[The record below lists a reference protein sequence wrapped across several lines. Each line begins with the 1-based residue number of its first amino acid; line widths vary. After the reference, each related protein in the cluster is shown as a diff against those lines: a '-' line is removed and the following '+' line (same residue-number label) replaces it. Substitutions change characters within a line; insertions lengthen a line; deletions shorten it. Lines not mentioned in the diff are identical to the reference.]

1 MKLFE
6 QVTGQSAEFILTRT
20 ATTVDV
26 FFNYDLSGWYDEE
39 AGFFVYSGE
48 AIINV
53 GDVDRM
59 VSQFP
64 GGDRPLFM
72 NFTAALT
79 SDVTYQNK
87 YTVVDWGDGTDVT
100 FSFNMTLFSLKAV
113 FNGTQAV
120 DVVFGSLAGDS
131 LSGGGGDDFIDG
143 DAGNDVLNGG
153 SGRDTLYG
161 GAGNDT
167 YILDDLGDRV
177 VEAASEGY
185 DLVQASFS
193 YSLGANMEALTLVG
207 SSAINGI
214 GNSGANVLRGNIA
227 NNSLD
232 GGAGAD
238 TMIGGRGND
247 TYIVSDPGD
256 KVSEKT
262 GEGLDEVKASVT
274 HELAANVENLLLSA
288 GAGAIN
294 GFGNTLANSIKG
306 NESANVLDG
315 DAGNDDLSGHGGDDI
330 LLGGDGDDVLRGGAG
345 ADRLYGGNGS
355 DKYAVDNV
363 LDRIVE
369 AVGGGIDR
377 VSASTSFAL
386 SSGAEVESIATKQ
399 AAGLD
404 AINLTGNAFA
414 QAITGNLGANI
425 LSGKGGNDTLKG
437 GGGADTLLGGAGAD
451 KLYGGAG
458 TDIFVFESYGSST
471 LSARDII
478 YDFSQEAGEKID
490 LSALDANK
498 IVSGDQAFTFIGE
511 KAFSSKAGELRYVN
525 STGDTYLYGDA
536 NGDRVIDFSVRL
548 DTTIEFVK
556 GDFVL

>member
-6 QVTGQSAEFILTRT
+6 QVTGQSPEFTLTRT
-20 ATTVDV
+20 ATTVEV

-39 AGFFVYSGE
+39 AGFYVYSGE

-59 VSQFP
+59 VYQSP

-72 NFTAALT
+72 NFTASLT
-79 SDVTYQNK
+79 SGVTYQNE

-120 DVVFGSLAGDS
+120 DVVFGSLAGDV
-131 LSGGGGDDFIDG
+131 LSGGGGDDFIEG
-143 DAGNDVLNGG
+143 HAGNDVLNGG
-153 SGRDTLYG
+153 EGKDTLYG
-161 GAGNDT
+161 GVGNDT

-185 DLVQASFS
+185 DLVEASFS
-193 YSLGANMEALTLVG
+193 YSLGANFEALTLVG
-207 SSAINGI
+207 SSAIGGT
-214 GNSGANVLRGNIA
+214 GNSGANVLTGNIA
-227 NNSLD
+227 NNILD

-238 TMIGGRGND
+238 TMIGGMGND
-247 TYIVSDPGD
+247 AYIVSDPGD
-256 KVSEKT
+256 KISEKT
-262 GEGLDEVKASVT
+262 GEGFDYVKASVT
-274 HELAANVENLLLSA
+274 YELAANIEDLLLYAS
-288 GAGAIN
+288 AGAIN

-315 DAGNDDLSGHGGDDI
+315 DAGNDDLSGNGGDDI
-330 LLGGDGDDVLRGGAG
+330 LLGGDGDDVLRGGTG
-345 ADRLYGGNGS
+345 TDRLYGGNGS
-355 DKYAVDNV
+355 DKYAVDNA

-369 AVGGGIDR
+369 ATGGGIDR
-377 VSASTSFAL
+377 VLTSTSFVLTA
-386 SSGAEVESIATKQ
+386 GAEVESFATTQ
-399 AAGLD
+399 ATGFD
-404 AINLTGNAFA
+404 AINLTGNEFA
-414 QAITGNLGANI
+414 QTITGNLGANI

-437 GGGADTLLGGAGAD
+437 GGGADKLLGGSGAD

-458 TDIFVFESYGSST
+458 TDIFVFQSYESSV
-471 LSARDII
+471 LSGRDII

-490 LSALDANK
+490 LSALDANRN
-498 IVSGDQAFTFIGE
+498 ISGNQAFTFIGE

-525 STGDTYLYGDA
+525 ASGDTYLYGDA
-536 NGDRVIDFSVRL
+536 NGDRITDFSVRL
-548 DTTIEFVK
+548 NTTIEFVK
-556 GDFVL
+556 GDFIL